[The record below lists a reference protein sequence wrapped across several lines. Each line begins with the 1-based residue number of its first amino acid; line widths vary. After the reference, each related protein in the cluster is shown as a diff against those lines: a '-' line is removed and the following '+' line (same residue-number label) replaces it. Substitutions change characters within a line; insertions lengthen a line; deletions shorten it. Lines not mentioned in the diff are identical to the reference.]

1 MDKMYSNGSNKA
13 TLGRPINDFHKDRC
27 CELLADHGG
36 TLIEGNA
43 NANLDKKL
51 LPTVILNPS
60 LDSDLMKEEIFGP
73 ILPIFTYK
81 TIQEAV
87 DFINK
92 LDKPLAVYY
101 FGKNS
106 WSNPNLMRLK
116 NETSSG
122 AFLVNDIAVH
132 FLNADTPFG
141 GVGGS
146 GYGRCH
152 GREGFMQCS
161 NSKSVM
167 VKTPIN
173 LWPFTVIHP
182 PYTTDSQKMIKLLMV
197 NFDYTQM
204 QIYKRIAWFTIIAIF
219 VWLVASKR
227 LTLKKLRKMK
237 AMFSM
242 AMQMMRS

>member
-1 MDKMYSNGSNKA
+1 MEKIYQNGTQKA
-13 TLGRPINDFHKDRC
+13 TLGKCINQFHHDRC

-43 NANLDKKL
+43 NANFDKNL

-60 LDSDLMKEEIFGP
+60 LDSQLMKEEIFGP
-73 ILPIFTYK
+73 ILPVFTYK
-81 TIQEAV
+81 NIQEAIE
-87 DFINK
+87 FINK
-92 LDKPLAVYY
+92 MDKPLAVYY
-101 FGKNS
+101 FGRNS
-106 WSNPNLMRLK
+106 WGNPNLMRLK

-152 GREGFMQCS
+152 GKEGFLQCS
-161 NSKSVM
+161 NTKSVM

-173 LWPFTVIHP
+173 AWPFTVIHP
-182 PYTTDSQKMIKLLMV
+182 PYTPDKQKMIKLLMV

-204 QIYKRIAWFTIIAIF
+204 QVYKRIAWFVIIVIF
-219 VWLVASKR
+219 LWLIASKR
-227 LTLKKLRKMK
+227 LTMAKLRKLKM
-237 AMFSM
+237 MFSM
-242 AMQMMRS
+242 AMQAMRS